1 MWLATTGYVVIK
13 MPPESLSLDLRS
25 LKLFGMAQ
33 AVEELAS
40 QSSPAY
46 QAAASILEV
55 LVKAEASER
64 EVRSINYQ
72 LKSAR
77 FPAFKDLAGFE
88 FAESIVSEAL
98 VRQLHRGDF
107 MGGAENVVLIG
118 GPGTGKTHIATAL
131 GVQAIMHG
139 RKRVRFFS
147 AVDLVNIL
155 ELEKHQNKAGQL
167 AGRLGHLDLIILDE
181 LGYLPFSQAGGAL
194 LFHWMSKLYEHT
206 SIVITTNLKFA
217 EWTTVFGD
225 QKMTTALLDRLTHHC
240 HILETGNESYR
251 FKMSSTRNNQE
262 GRTRKTANI

>member
-1 MWLATTGYVVIK
+1 

-147 AVDLVNIL
+147 AVDLVVGFPVKATVQNYRPRPL
-155 ELEKHQNKAGQL
+155 KHLGMNSIGGTFPRDSC
-167 AGRLGHLDLIILDE
+167 GR
-181 LGYLPFSQAGGAL
+181 FSL
-194 LFHWMSKLYEHT
+194 
-206 SIVITTNLKFA
+206 
-217 EWTTVFGD
+217 
-225 QKMTTALLDRLTHHC
+225 
-240 HILETGNESYR
+240 
-251 FKMSSTRNNQE
+251 
-262 GRTRKTANI
+262 